1 MEQSSERN
9 EPGIGVVEAEAER
22 RKKKGRKEGFR
33 VLLVDGSVIYLDL
46 GSFVGLLNNSIN
58 LTQNFRKLLFSFSKL
73 LILLTQHELTPA
85 QYFSA

>member
-33 VLLVDGSVIYLDL
+33 VLLVDGSGIYLDL
-46 GSFVGLLNNSIN
+46 GFFVGLLNNSHQSII
-58 LTQNFRKLLFSFSKL
+58 KISEIALLPFEITYSLNSV
-73 LILLTQHELTPA
+73 
-85 QYFSA
+85 